1 MTCIKTP
8 DGWVNRS
15 DEPCTTDQ
23 HGNPTRH
30 CKRNNRCG
38 RHLEP
43 HDEMCPVCVGKI
55 RTNLLAVEELAA
67 LMEAEAVVAGVN
79 SEAANLAGPWT
90 NAVRWDW
97 ARVNAVR
104 AAWAKGADV
113 EPVRADFAVDLLHPG
128 TCLSYWERLLRED
141 LEHDAVTLVSET
153 ISDSRRYLDW
163 VLTDLARDEDR
174 VLVLVELAGDVQR
187 LRTHMEAVRHDSLIP
202 ELGAPCPACKE
213 PAPRLKLDHDRADV
227 TGASDQWVCSRDHN
241 HRWTEAEYRHWVG
254 TAYVQHATHLPSREL
269 ADRIRVP
276 ESTIRRWASGSTPL
290 LRSRGR
296 HTDGRKLY
304 DVGQAIELR
313 DAVSVSG

>member
-67 LMEAEAVVAGVN
+67 LMEAEAMVAGVN

-97 ARVNAVR
+97 ARGNAVR

-113 EPVRADFAVDLLHPG
+113 EPVRADFAVDLLHQPEDDIPEIEAIVDKNRHG
-128 TCLSYWERLLRED
+128 PRGVGRLEVWG
-141 LEHDAVTLVSET
+141 H
-153 ISDSRRYLDW
+153 Y
-163 VLTDLARDEDR
+163 AR
-174 VLVLVELAGDVQR
+174 LQGIGPQ
-187 LRTHMEAVRHDSLIP
+187 EAVS
-202 ELGAPCPACKE
+202 A
-213 PAPRLKLDHDRADV
+213 
-227 TGASDQWVCSRDHN
+227 
-241 HRWTEAEYRHWVG
+241 
-254 TAYVQHATHLPSREL
+254 
-269 ADRIRVP
+269 
-276 ESTIRRWASGSTPL
+276 
-290 LRSRGR
+290 
-296 HTDGRKLY
+296 
-304 DVGQAIELR
+304 
-313 DAVSVSG
+313 